1 MLVQKKAQV
10 SLILFLKGVLFVKEQ
25 SDSIIKTVP
34 AAEALRKVPQFN
46 PLRYLRKATS
56 AKTGEPVLKFD
67 LRYKKM
73 WFRLACSDGRMVLN
87 PMRITDSMAI
97 FEAQVYLHRD
107 DPRPIT
113 NFISTMYAKNVPGG
127 RYVQAAQDEALN
139 EALDNA
145 GFGIQLTDLV
155 EPGDGSE
162 CGSEIPVSQV
172 KHLLE
177 ERPIEPGQEKTNA
190 PVQPEAQEDLPQ
202 AEDTAPKT
210 AQDTGKNQKM
220 ADVEEPAR
228 ASAAATEAK
237 VEAPTEQ
244 PAAPTANETAGVLQ
258 MLGAVQQ
265 TVNAEVE
272 CNAGED
278 NSPQDEGT
286 TEQETPEAITYTD
299 DMSVEEIAQRM
310 TVDEARAI
318 VVTFGTCKG
327 WTLGEVM
334 ERRASS
340 LRFYL
345 YSAKD
350 AGNVLKAAA
359 SLLLDEVAMKKAG

>member
-1 MLVQKKAQV
+1 M
-10 SLILFLKGVLFVKEQ
+10 KEQ
-25 SDSIIKTVP
+25 SNSIIKTVP

-46 PLRYLRKATS
+46 PLRYLRQTTS
-56 AKTGEPVLKFD
+56 LKTGEPVLKFD

-87 PMRITDSMAI
+87 PMRITDTMAI

-145 GFGIQLTDLV
+145 GFGIQLSDLV
-155 EPGDGSE
+155 EPDSE
-162 CGSEIPVSQV
+162 NEYGSEIPVAQARELLKEQV
-172 KHLLE
+172 IQPVPE
-177 ERPIEPGQEKTNA
+177 EKSSADNKVAEPVPQKVEDTSTEQVVDAVEHPAEAPAIVPEPEPG
-190 PVQPEAQEDLPQ
+190 PVETVPEELPQ
-202 AEDTAPKT
+202 QST
-210 AQDTGKNQKM
+210 
-220 ADVEEPAR
+220 EPVDN
-228 ASAAATEAK
+228 SP
-237 VEAPTEQ
+237 V
-244 PAAPTANETAGVLQ
+244 NETAGVLE
-258 MLGAVQQ
+258 MLGVTQPESTTTPDIEATAVEP
-265 TVNAEVE
+265 TVE
-272 CNAGED
+272 NAGSAE
-278 NSPQDEGT
+278 
-286 TEQETPEAITYTD
+286 EQPAPGNTYTD
-299 DMSVEEIAQRM
+299 DMTIEEITQRM

-327 WTLGEVM
+327 WTLGDVM

-359 SLLLDEVAMKKAG
+359 SLLLDELAMKKAG

>member
-1 MLVQKKAQV
+1 M
-10 SLILFLKGVLFVKEQ
+10 KEQ
-25 SDSIIKTVP
+25 SNSIIKTVP
-34 AAEALRKVPQFN
+34 AAETLRKVPQFN
-46 PLRYLRKATS
+46 PLRYLRQTTS
-56 AKTGEPVLKFD
+56 LKTGEPVLKFD

-87 PMRITDSMAI
+87 PMRITDTMAI

-145 GFGIQLTDLV
+145 GFGIQLSDLV
-155 EPGDGSE
+155 EPDSE
-162 CGSEIPVSQV
+162 NEYGSEIPVAQARELLKEQV
-172 KHLLE
+172 
-177 ERPIEPGQEKTNA
+177 
-190 PVQPEAQEDLPQ
+190 VQPVPEKKGTTDHKVAEPVPQ
-202 AEDTAPKT
+202 KVEDTSIE
-210 AQDTGKNQKM
+210 QVVD
-220 ADVEEPAR
+220 DVEHPA
-228 ASAAATEAK
+228 
-237 VEAPTEQ
+237 EAPTITPEPEPGPEEVVTEELPQ
-244 PAAPTANETAGVLQ
+244 QSPEPAHNNPVNETAGVLE
-258 MLGAVQQ
+258 MLGVTQPESTTTPNIEATAVEP
-265 TVNAEVE
+265 TVENADSAEE
-272 CNAGED
+272 QPAPD
-278 NSPQDEGT
+278 N
-286 TEQETPEAITYTD
+286 TYTD
-299 DMSVEEIAQRM
+299 DMTIEEITQRM

-327 WTLGEVM
+327 WTLGDVM

-359 SLLLDEVAMKKAG
+359 SLLLDELAMKKAG

>member
-1 MLVQKKAQV
+1 M
-10 SLILFLKGVLFVKEQ
+10 KEQ
-25 SDSIIKTVP
+25 SNSIIKTVP
-34 AAEALRKVPQFN
+34 AAEALRKVPQFD
-46 PLRYLRKATS
+46 PLRYLRQTTS
-56 AKTGEPVLKFD
+56 LKTGEPVLKFD

-87 PMRITDSMAI
+87 PMRITDTMAI

-145 GFGIQLTDLV
+145 GFGIQLSDLV
-155 EPGDGSE
+155 EPDSE
-162 CGSEIPVSQV
+162 NEYGSEIPVAQARELLKEQV
-172 KHLLE
+172 
-177 ERPIEPGQEKTNA
+177 
-190 PVQPEAQEDLPQ
+190 VQPVPEKKGTTDHKVAEPVPQ
-202 AEDTAPKT
+202 KVEDTSIE
-210 AQDTGKNQKM
+210 QVVD
-220 ADVEEPAR
+220 DVEHPA
-228 ASAAATEAK
+228 
-237 VEAPTEQ
+237 EAPTITPEPEPGPEEVVTEELPQQ
-244 PAAPTANETAGVLQ
+244 PPEPAHNNPVNETAGVLE
-258 MLGAVQQ
+258 MLGVTQPESTTTPNIEATAVEP
-265 TVNAEVE
+265 TVENADSAEE
-272 CNAGED
+272 QPAPD
-278 NSPQDEGT
+278 N
-286 TEQETPEAITYTD
+286 TYTD
-299 DMSVEEIAQRM
+299 DMTIEEITQRM

-327 WTLGEVM
+327 WTLGDVM

-359 SLLLDEVAMKKAG
+359 SLLLDELAMKKAG

>member
-1 MLVQKKAQV
+1 M
-10 SLILFLKGVLFVKEQ
+10 KEQ
-25 SDSIIKTVP
+25 TNSIIQTIP

-46 PLRYLRKATS
+46 PLRYLRRTTS
-56 AKTGEPVLKFD
+56 KTGEPVLKFD

-87 PMRITDSMAI
+87 PMRITDTMAI

-145 GFGIQLTDLV
+145 GFGIQLSDLV
-155 EPGDGSE
+155 DSDSGSG
-162 CGSEIPVSQV
+162 CGSEIPVEQV
-172 KHLLE
+172 EHLLK
-177 ERPIEPGQEKTNA
+177 EPVAQPAQN
-190 PVQPEAQEDLPQ
+190 VQPEVRQESAPMAEPVQ
-202 AEDTAPKT
+202 ATDETPEPTTVA
-210 AQDTGKNQKM
+210 A
-220 ADVEEPAR
+220 EEQSSTP
-228 ASAAATEAK
+228 
-237 VEAPTEQ
+237 EQ
-244 PAAPTANETAGVLQ
+244 NDAVNETAGVLQ
-258 MLGAVQQ
+258 MLGAAQPSESHEPDSGTVQEQ
-265 TVNAEVE
+265 PGVE
-272 CNAGED
+272 N
-278 NSPQDEGT
+278 
-286 TEQETPEAITYTD
+286 TYTD
-299 DMSVEEIAQRM
+299 DMSTEEITQRM
-310 TVDEARAI
+310 TLDEARSI
-318 VVTFGTCKG
+318 LVTFGTCKG

-359 SLLLDEVAMKKAG
+359 SLLLEELAAQKAG

>member
-1 MLVQKKAQV
+1 M
-10 SLILFLKGVLFVKEQ
+10 KEQ

-46 PLRYLRKATS
+46 PLRYLRQTTS
-56 AKTGEPVLKFD
+56 LKTGEPVLKFD

-87 PMRITDSMAI
+87 PMRITDTMAI

-145 GFGIQLTDLV
+145 GFGIQLSDLV
-155 EPGDGSE
+155 ESDSGSE
-162 CGSEIPVSQV
+162 CGSEIPVAQAREFLKEQEVQPAHEEHSTPAQPEIQAQTV
-172 KHLLE
+172 QAAEPAPQEFQNPAAEQHYTAAVEHPAEAPSLMLEPDTVPAEPALE
-177 ERPIEPGQEKTNA
+177 ESAAQA
-190 PVQPEAQEDLPQ
+190 PVC
-202 AEDTAPKT
+202 
-210 AQDTGKNQKM
+210 
-220 ADVEEPAR
+220 
-228 ASAAATEAK
+228 
-237 VEAPTEQ
+237 EQ
-244 PAAPTANETAGVLQ
+244 NNAVNETAGVLQ
-258 MLGAVQQ
+258 MLGAMQP
-265 TVNAEVE
+265 EVTTTPDTSAVAVE
-272 CNAGED
+272 P
-278 NSPQDEGT
+278 SPQEDTST
-286 TEQETPEAITYTD
+286 TQEQPAPSNTYTD
-299 DMSVEEIAQRM
+299 DMTIEEITQRM
-310 TVDEARAI
+310 TLDEARSI

-327 WTLGEVM
+327 WTLGDVM

-359 SLLLDEVAMKKAG
+359 SLLLNELAMKKAG

>member
-1 MLVQKKAQV
+1 M
-10 SLILFLKGVLFVKEQ
+10 KEQ
-25 SDSIIKTVP
+25 SNSIIKTVP

-46 PLRYLRKATS
+46 PLRYLRQTTS
-56 AKTGEPVLKFD
+56 LKTGEPVLKFD

-87 PMRITDSMAI
+87 PMRITDTMAN

-145 GFGIQLTDLV
+145 GFGIQLSDLV
-155 EPGDGSE
+155 EPDSE
-162 CGSEIPVSQV
+162 NEYGSEIPVAQARELLKKQV
-172 KHLLE
+172 
-177 ERPIEPGQEKTNA
+177 
-190 PVQPEAQEDLPQ
+190 VQPVPEKKSTANHKVAEPVPQ
-202 AEDTAPKT
+202 KVEDTST
-210 AQDTGKNQKM
+210 EQVVDT
-220 ADVEEPAR
+220 VEHP
-228 ASAAATEAK
+228 
-237 VEAPTEQ
+237 VEAPTIAPEPEPGPVEIVPEELPQQ
-244 PAAPTANETAGVLQ
+244 PPEPVHNNPVNETAGVLE
-258 MLGAVQQ
+258 MLGVTQPESTTTPDLEATAVEPTAEN
-265 TVNAEVE
+265 TVSAE
-272 CNAGED
+272 
-278 NSPQDEGT
+278 
-286 TEQETPEAITYTD
+286 EQPAPGNTYTD
-299 DMSVEEIAQRM
+299 DMTIEEITQRM

-327 WTLGEVM
+327 WTLGDVM

-359 SLLLDEVAMKKAG
+359 SLLLDELAMKKAG

>member
-1 MLVQKKAQV
+1 M
-10 SLILFLKGVLFVKEQ
+10 KEQ
-25 SDSIIKTVP
+25 INSIIQTIP

-46 PLRYLRKATS
+46 PLRYLRRTTS
-56 AKTGEPVLKFD
+56 KTGEPVLKFD

-87 PMRITDSMAI
+87 PMRITDTMAI

-145 GFGIQLTDLV
+145 GFGIQLSDLV
-155 EPGDGSE
+155 ESDSGSE
-162 CGSEIPVSQV
+162 CGSEIPVEQV
-172 KHLLE
+172 EHLLK
-177 ERPIEPGQEKTNA
+177 EPVAQ
-190 PVQPEAQEDLPQ
+190 PVQSVQQESALMAEPVQATDETPEP
-202 AEDTAPKT
+202 TT
-210 AQDTGKNQKM
+210 
-220 ADVEEPAR
+220 V
-228 ASAAATEAK
+228 AAA
-237 VEAPTEQ
+237 EQ
-244 PAAPTANETAGVLQ
+244 NDAVNETAGVLQ
-258 MLGAVQQ
+258 MLGAAQPS
-265 TVNAEVE
+265 ESHE
-272 CNAGED
+272 PD
-278 NSPQDEGT
+278 PGT
-286 TEQETPEAITYTD
+286 AQEQPVVGNTYTD
-299 DMSVEEIAQRM
+299 DMPIEEITRRM
-310 TVDEARAI
+310 TLDEARSI
-318 VVTFGTCKG
+318 LVTFGTCKG

-359 SLLLDEVAMKKAG
+359 SLLLEELAVQKAG